1 MTISIGGFGSQPKT
15 DLTEPNVD
23 RITSS
28 VPNKGAQAA
37 EAAPADETTTL
48 VAGAASLAALTKL
61 AMNGD
66 ETRIGKIEQLRQD
79 IAAGAYK
86 LEPAN
91 IADALLAEW
100 RA

>member
-1 MTISIGGFGSQPKT
+1 MTISIGGLGPQPKT
-15 DLTEPNVD
+15 DFGEPNVD
-23 RITSS
+23 RVTSS
-28 VPNKGAQAA
+28 VPDKGSQAP
-37 EAAPADETTTL
+37 EAAPPDETTTL

-66 ETRIGKIEQLRQD
+66 ERRIGKVEQLRQD

-86 LEPAN
+86 SEPPN

-100 RA
+100 KA